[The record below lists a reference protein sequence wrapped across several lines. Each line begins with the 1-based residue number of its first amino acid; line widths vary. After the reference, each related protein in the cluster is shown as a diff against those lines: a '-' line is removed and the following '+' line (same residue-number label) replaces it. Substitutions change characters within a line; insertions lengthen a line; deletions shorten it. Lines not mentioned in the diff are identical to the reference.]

1 MTSTKRTTGLASLSL
16 AVLLTLL
23 MGTPALA
30 HGNDVQPISPSATA
44 IPAAKTATKT
54 GTKTDAKP
62 APVAATS
69 SGPAKDIYAARESKD
84 LEKFR
89 GGDVV
94 IIGGTTVL
102 VVLLVVLIIVVV
114 S

>member
-23 MGTPALA
+23 MGTPAMA
-30 HGNDVQPISPSATA
+30 HGNDVQPVSRRATVVLAADTQAATA
-44 IPAAKTATKT
+44 TAAPTPT
-54 GTKTDAKP
+54 
-62 APVAATS
+62 
-69 SGPAKDIYAARESKD
+69 PAKNIYAARESKD

-94 IIGGTTVL
+94 IIGSTTVL
-102 VVLLVVLIIVVV
+102 VVLLVVLLIVVV

>member
-1 MTSTKRTTGLASLSL
+1 MGLASLSL

-30 HGNDVQPISPSATA
+30 RGNDVQPVSPRATVGLAADTKTETTPAATA
-44 IPAAKTATKT
+44 
-54 GTKTDAKP
+54 
-62 APVAATS
+62 VTS
-69 SGPAKDIYAARESKD
+69 PTPTPAKSIYAARESKD

-102 VVLLVVLIIVVV
+102 IVLLVVLILVV

>member
-30 HGNDVQPISPSATA
+30 HGNNDAQPISTTGANA
-44 IPAAKTATKT
+44 IAKTEAR
-54 GTKTDAKP
+54 P
-62 APVAATS
+62 ASVAATS
-69 SGPAKDIYAARESKD
+69 ATPGPAKNIYAARESKD

-102 VVLLVVLIIVVV
+102 IVLLVVLLVVVV

>member
-1 MTSTKRTTGLASLSL
+1 M
-16 AVLLTLL
+16 
-23 MGTPALA
+23 
-30 HGNDVQPISPSATA
+30 
-44 IPAAKTATKT
+44 KTA
-54 GTKTDAKP
+54 AKP
-62 APVAATS
+62 AETS
-69 SGPAKDIYAARESKD
+69 PLTAKDIYAARESKD

-94 IIGGTTVL
+94 IIGSSTAL

>member
-1 MTSTKRTTGLASLSL
+1 MTSTKRTMGLASLSL

-30 HGNDVQPISPSATA
+30 HENNDAQAVSASA
-44 IPAAKTATKT
+44 IARTEARPAA
-54 GTKTDAKP
+54 P
-62 APVAATS
+62 AATS
-69 SGPAKDIYAARESKD
+69 PRPGPAKNIYAARESKE

-102 VVLLVVLIIVVV
+102 IVLLVVLLVVVV

>member
-23 MGTPALA
+23 MSTPALA
-30 HGNDVQPISPSATA
+30 RGNDVQPNPARAVVARTADAGAKIDIKPIS
-44 IPAAKTATKT
+44 AAA
-54 GTKTDAKP
+54 
-62 APVAATS
+62 VS
-69 SGPAKDIYAARESKD
+69 SPAKDIYAARESKD
-84 LEKFR
+84 LEKFH

-94 IIGGTTVL
+94 IIGSTTVL
-102 VVLLVVLIIVVV
+102 VVLLVVLLVVVV

>member
-1 MTSTKRTTGLASLSL
+1 MTSSRRTTGLASLSL

-23 MGTPALA
+23 MGTTAQA
-30 HGNDVQPISPSATA
+30 HGNDVKPVGPSAARATA
-44 IPAAKTATKT
+44 VPAAGTA
-54 GTKTDAKP
+54 AKSDGR
-62 APVAATS
+62 AAHAAATS
-69 SGPAKDIYAARESKD
+69 PGPAKDIYAARESKD

-89 GGDVV
+89 GGDIVV
-94 IIGGTTVL
+94 IGSGTVL

>member
-1 MTSTKRTTGLASLSL
+1 MGLASLSL

-30 HGNDVQPISPSATA
+30 HGNDAQPVSATGA
-44 IPAAKTATKT
+44 SAPS
-54 GTKTDAKP
+54 KTDARP
-62 APVAATS
+62 ASSAATAPTP
-69 SGPAKDIYAARESKD
+69 GPAKDIYAARESKD

-94 IIGGTTVL
+94 IIGSTTVL
-102 VVLLVVLIIVVV
+102 VVLLVVLLIVVV